1 MTDTVTTTHPNTQS
15 ANGFFARHKAKFF
28 ILLALITV
36 ALGSV
41 FLASGFTV
49 HHQDI
54 PADYWTTTSALKDK
68 FLDTEVFIGA
78 LTMMLIVTICLAIW
92 GYWKLHSLPK
102 KYAAHTGQAKL
113 VFWLC
118 TIGFFYN
125 ELWIAAI
132 LIVVTD
138 WKKISAVIKAR
149 QA

>member
-1 MTDTVTTTHPNTQS
+1 MTQAVTPHILDMT
-15 ANGFFARHKAKFF
+15 ADKGFMSRHKTKFI
-28 ILLALITV
+28 ILMALISIV
-36 ALGSV
+36 IGSV
-41 FLASGFTV
+41 LLASGFTV

-54 PADYWTTTSALKDK
+54 PDEYWTTTSALKGK
-68 FLDTEVFIGA
+68 LLDTEIFIGA

-102 KYAAHTGQAKL
+102 KHAEHTGQTKL

-118 TIGFFYN
+118 TVGFFYN

-138 WKKISAVIKAR
+138 WKKIAAVIKGR

>member
-1 MTDTVTTTHPNTQS
+1 MTDLEIKNEPKS
-15 ANGFFARHKAKFF
+15 SFLSRHKTKFI
-28 ILLALITV
+28 ILMTLVGIV
-36 ALGSV
+36 IGSV
-41 FLASGFTV
+41 LLASGFTV

-54 PADYWTTTSALKDK
+54 PADYWTTTSALKGK
-68 FLDTEVFIGA
+68 LLDTEIFIGA

-102 KYAAHTGQAKL
+102 KHAEHTGQAKL

-138 WKKISAVIKAR
+138 WKKISAVIKGR